1 MRPKIFARLLVAFV
15 LAASPA
21 FVSLGCSKPDLGKT
35 AGARLSPR
43 ADGGADLVV
52 DGWPLAGLSREDV
65 AGRATIELSYVP
77 GSDAVAFRTVD
88 GKWVNLVAL
97 GPIVKRGPVAD
108 APQDFS
114 AVVGGLVATDPD
126 AANVLSQVRA
136 AKGKTAVAAVLG
148 KAAAAEG
155 KTWEERLEALS
166 EEERRELVKVL
177 EGALLDLTSPPR
189 VVTRALAL
197 VDVAALPE
205 EKLLAR
211 VEPAVISKDAKEP
224 EGTFVAS
231 VVLRVLAQ
239 KKSAGKLA
247 CKGLTSRTWKLD
259 EPSPDR
265 RLLLDAMLMAV
276 ANEDLDCPAVD
287 ALIQE
292 EPCAST
298 LRCGGL
304 GPVLPNATSDQ
315 REPLCGP
322 EALEK
327 AVELELGRAPKAVL
341 KDPHP
346 GRTSGYAL
354 AAQVLGKRPPLADL
368 EKRHARRLFT
378 ITQPKTPEC
387 DAISGLGKPCHAD
400 ESVLR
405 DHACRNEGDTI
416 AVGTIKFRVS
426 VEKKTIDGVET
437 APAP

>member
-21 FVSLGCSKPDLGKT
+21 FVSVGCSKPDLGKT

-43 ADGGADLVV
+43 ADGGAVLVV

-88 GKWVNLVAL
+88 GKWINLVSL
-97 GPIVKRGPVAD
+97 GPTVKRGPVTD
-108 APQDFS
+108 APQDFPT
-114 AVVGGLVATDPD
+114 VVGGLVATEPD
-126 AANVLSQVRA
+126 AANVLSQVLA
-136 AKGKTAVAAVLG
+136 TKGKGAVAAVLG

-155 KTWEERLEALS
+155 KSWEERLEALS

-189 VVTRALAL
+189 VVTRALGL

-211 VEPAVISKDAKEP
+211 VEPAVTSKDAKEP

-265 RLLLDAMLMAV
+265 RLLLDAMLMEWRLQRGSAQLDLV
-276 ANEDLDCPAVD
+276 AIVD
-287 ALIQE
+287 ASPRRQYLYPEFALFRELFRRHGYRAEICDPGELVRRDGCLWLRDEAVETRLLGE
-292 EPCAST
+292 EAII
-298 LRCGGL
+298 RGIREACG
-304 GPVLPNATSDQ
+304 Q
-315 REPLCGP
+315 EPLDHHERRGLF
-322 EALEK
+322 AS
-327 AVELELGRAPKAVL
+327 GR
-341 KDPHP
+341 
-346 GRTSGYAL
+346 
-354 AAQVLGKRPPLADL
+354 
-368 EKRHARRLFT
+368 
-378 ITQPKTPEC
+378 
-387 DAISGLGKPCHAD
+387 
-400 ESVLR
+400 
-405 DHACRNEGDTI
+405 
-416 AVGTIKFRVS
+416 FR
-426 VEKKTIDGVET
+426 
-437 APAP
+437 